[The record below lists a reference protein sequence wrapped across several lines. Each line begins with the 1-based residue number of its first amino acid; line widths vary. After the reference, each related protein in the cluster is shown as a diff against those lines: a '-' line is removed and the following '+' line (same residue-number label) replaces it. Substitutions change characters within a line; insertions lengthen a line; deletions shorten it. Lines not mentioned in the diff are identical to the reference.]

1 MILEQ
6 VIKFN
11 KHLEL
16 FWEYLLTIYTNF
28 MWMQHKEK
36 D

>member
-6 VIKFN
+6 VINFN

-16 FWEYLLTIYTNF
+16 LGEYLLTIYTNF
-28 MWMQHKEK
+28 IWMQHKEK